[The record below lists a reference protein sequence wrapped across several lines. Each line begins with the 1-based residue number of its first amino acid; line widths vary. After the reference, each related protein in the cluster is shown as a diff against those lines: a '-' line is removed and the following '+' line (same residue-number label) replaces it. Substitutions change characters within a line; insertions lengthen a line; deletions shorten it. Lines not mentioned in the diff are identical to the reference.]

1 MTRKVLGI
9 NIICHTTVRFTL
21 KYCLQLHC
29 GVKYC
34 QKILPDVS
42 CYAELFLIT
51 KKLDKSDLKAT
62 ITQYIRRSHER
73 KSSAQRQFVESAVK
87 QTEIKNRRL
96 CTKIKKTLNQS
107 NIIRKESDGII
118 SDNESSWGD
127 LDINDF
133 EESL

>member
-1 MTRKVLGI
+1 M
-9 NIICHTTVRFTL
+9 
-21 KYCLQLHC
+21 
-29 GVKYC
+29 
-34 QKILPDVS
+34 
-42 CYAELFLIT
+42 
-51 KKLDKSDLKAT
+51 
-62 ITQYIRRSHER
+62 QYIRRSHER

>member
-42 CYAELFLIT
+42 CYAELFFIT

-73 KSSAQRQFVESAVK
+73 KSSAQRQFVKFAVK
-87 QTEIKNRRL
+87 QTEIKNRGL

-118 SDNESSWGD
+118 SDNESPWED